1 MTSAVSETTEIGPGG
16 SEKTL
21 RLTAIGLNPRTSQIL
36 NLSPNPF
43 AWEERALRPRLNE
56 TI

>member
-1 MTSAVSETTEIGPGG
+1 MTSAVSETTEIRPGG